1 MHLQLLYRYSRPLKI
16 VYVTI
21 KPFHFCYL
29 SYLKTKPKTTAMR
42 LLSIFLLFLAL
53 TSCKEA
59 KTNEV
64 LVSNYF
70 NYGDSLET
78 AGVKMIP
85 IQTPMGEFKVWT
97 KRFGTN
103 PKLKSYCFTVVPQ

>member
-1 MHLQLLYRYSRPLKI
+1 
-16 VYVTI
+16 
-21 KPFHFCYL
+21 
-29 SYLKTKPKTTAMR
+29 MR

-53 TSCKEA
+53 TCKEQP

-78 AGVKMIP
+78 VKNDS
-85 IQTPMGEFKVWT
+85 IQTPIGEFKV
-97 KRFGTN
+97 
-103 PKLKSYCFTVVPQ
+103 